1 MLILLR
7 PQQVA
12 LAAEQN
18 MQYTPFNLIVA
29 PLLAWMAVVSVLV
42 VAYLASLEIQERRR
56 NRRMNQER
64 HRLGLRPSH

>member
-1 MLILLR
+1 MLILFPATARSLGR
-7 PQQVA
+7 RA
-12 LAAEQN
+12 N
-18 MQYTPFNLIVA
+18 MQYTPFNLIIA
-29 PLLAWMAVVSVLV
+29 PLLAWMAVVSVLI